1 MKYFGKI
8 TAVLGLAAVLL
19 VLPLRTGAQDY
30 FSSFFK
36 VGVKGG
42 INFTSMSR
50 FELGYISE
58 TVNKYTGFNA
68 GVAFSF
74 DLPVQGMTIQ
84 PELNYVSK
92 GAIYRGPENIWLRTD
107 FIELPVNLQVG
118 LDLILFR
125 PYLMVSPY
133 IGYAVL
139 KRPEAMEWA
148 DLNRFQYGVGI
159 GGGVDFWRLQLQV
172 KYNWNI
178 GQLARNVPDSDSN
191 HGFEGIEVEPTG
203 PVRMGNYRGLE
214 VNLVF
219 FF

>member
-1 MKYFGKI
+1 MKRFAEI
-8 TAVLGLAAVLL
+8 FSAAVLML
-19 VLPLRTGAQDY
+19 AVAGPVPASAQDGKGDGNKDRSY
-30 FSSFFK
+30 ASSFFK

-42 INFTSMSR
+42 IDFISMSR

-58 TVNKYTGFNA
+58 SVSNYTGFTA

-74 DLPVQGMTIQ
+74 DMPLRGMTIQ

-92 GAIYRGPENIWLRTD
+92 G
-107 FIELPVNLQVG
+107 VNFQFG
-118 LDLILFR
+118 LDLILLR

-133 IGYAVL
+133 IGYAVY
-139 KRPEAMEWA
+139 KEPGIVSW
-148 DLNRFQYGVGI
+148 DNTNRFEYGIGI
-159 GGGVDFWRLQLQV
+159 GGGVDFWKFQLQV

-178 GQLARNVPDSDSN
+178 GQLARDTDSIDA
-191 HGFEGIEVEPTG
+191 EG